1 MKRDSFRLILMHFI
15 CGPQSKFFG
24 SATAWNKAYSQF
36 DKPDIAFCSSLY
48 FITMQTHFASAITK
62 LLGVSPQLVT
72 EWFAKRREPTGEKVL
87 EIQELLKTNPPLI

>member
-1 MKRDSFRLILMHFI
+1 MLELKPRQPHYPRMAKRIPRLIAEL
-15 CGPQSKFFG
+15 KEW
-24 SATAWNKAYSQF
+24 A
-36 DKPDIAFCSSLY
+36 
-48 FITMQTHFASAITK
+48 ASRGLRQKDLAK